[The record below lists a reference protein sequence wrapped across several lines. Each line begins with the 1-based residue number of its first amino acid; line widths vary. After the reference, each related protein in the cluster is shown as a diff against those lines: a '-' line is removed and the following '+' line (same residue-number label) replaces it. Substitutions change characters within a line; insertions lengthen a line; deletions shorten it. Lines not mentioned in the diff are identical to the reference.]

1 MKFSRA
7 FTGGLKHVK
16 APEQTGYERPA
27 KGSQQH
33 NPSLQRGGQRL
44 QLSHEVAR
52 RHHHHGSP
60 LRAGEAL
67 VLLPHAPAPLFGREL
82 LCPARFYLQPTGC
95 QSSAC
100 RGWRGSSLQAHGGA
114 LPAPQS
120 PPAPGSRLPPGPHRC
135 APRYRVKQPLAS
147 APSHTAAVGCQ
158 PLCRAPSAGSTSQLH
173 LQPPASTLWPQ
184 RGIGKARAGPRFNSA

>member
-16 APEQTGYERPA
+16 APEQTGYEGPA

-52 RHHHHGSP
+52 RHHHGSP

-67 VLLPHAPAPLFGREL
+67 VLLPHAPALWFGQEL

-95 QSSAC
+95 RSSSC
-100 RGWRGSSLQAHGGA
+100 RGWHGSSLQAHGGA

-135 APRYRVKQPLAS
+135 APCYRVKQPLAS
-147 APSHTAAVGCQ
+147 APSHTASGMPALVQSTQCRLHIPAAFTATSFH
-158 PLCRAPSAGSTSQLH
+158 PLASEGYKQSQ
-173 LQPPASTLWPQ
+173 SWPQ
-184 RGIGKARAGPRFNSA
+184 I